1 VLYDNTT
8 AATSGHFVVAGNAQ
22 AAQSVIIVTA
32 AQLAQTTF
40 VAGSS
45 GSDDLFV
52 AAWDGKASSSLV
64 GVGHGATTDGLH
76 QTRLTILRRMVG
88 EHRARS
94 RPIH

>member
-52 AAWDGKASSSLV
+52 AAWDGKSMSLFKEFQVSVAASSSLV

-76 QTRLTILRRMVG
+76 
-88 EHRARS
+88 
-94 RPIH
+94 